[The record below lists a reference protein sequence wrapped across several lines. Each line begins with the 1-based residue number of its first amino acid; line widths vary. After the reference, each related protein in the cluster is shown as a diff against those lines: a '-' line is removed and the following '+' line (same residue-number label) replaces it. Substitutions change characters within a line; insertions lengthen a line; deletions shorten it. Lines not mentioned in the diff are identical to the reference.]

1 MNMYKRTYENVRLK
15 ECESLNDMVADV
27 SVIEKDDGTYTLKI
41 TISDIV
47 ELPYDLRESNDVVHD
62 PSYC

>member
-1 MNMYKRTYENVRLK
+1 MNVYKRVYKDVRLK
-15 ECESLNDMVADV
+15 ECESLNDMIADV
-27 SVIEKDDGTYTLKI
+27 TVTEKDDGTHVLEI
-41 TISDIV
+41 TISDII